1 MKLLRYEVMMVFQ
14 VQMTKRQGV
23 VPITRDYI
31 ARDEARLRSLE
42 GGHRPRLRLAG
53 E

>member
-1 MKLLRYEVMMVFQ
+1 
-14 VQMTKRQGV
+14 V

-31 ARDEARLRSLE
+31 AREEARLRGLE
-42 GGHRPRLRLAG
+42 RGSRPPLRLAG

>member
-1 MKLLRYEVMMVFQ
+1 
-14 VQMTKRQGV
+14 MTKRQDV

-31 ARDEARLRSLE
+31 AREESRLRAIE
-42 GGHRPRLRLAG
+42 GGQRAPLRLAG